1 MNPLLLKM
9 GIKEKRFGD
18 KIIFSETEIEIRDG
32 ELVAITGPSG
42 AGKTT
47 LIRML
52 SGMDGDWDGEY
63 FFKDAP
69 IGPKERFHRIKGVCS
84 FVLQNV
90 QLLEYLNAEENIL
103 LPFRYRKDRCDQ
115 SLFDEIVSTLD
126 IRSLLKQKASTLSGG
141 EKQRIAIA
149 RALIVSPNI
158 IFADEPTGS
167 LDDTNV
173 ALTMNLLKS
182 SCRRQGCALVMVTHR
197 LSLLSEF
204 DRSFEIKD
212 EKISRVSL

>member
-1 MNPLLLKM
+1 M
-9 GIKEKRFGD
+9 
-18 KIIFSETEIEIRDG
+18 
-32 ELVAITGPSG
+32 
-42 AGKTT
+42 
-47 LIRML
+47 
-52 SGMDGDWDGEY
+52 
-63 FFKDAP
+63 
-69 IGPKERFHRIKGVCS
+69 
-84 FVLQNV
+84 
-90 QLLEYLNAEENIL
+90 
-103 LPFRYRKDRCDQ
+103 
-115 SLFDEIVSTLD
+115 
-126 IRSLLKQKASTLSGG
+126 
-141 EKQRIAIA
+141 
-149 RALIVSPNI
+149 SPNI